1 MKVLHITTSSRGGAG
16 IAALRLHNAL
26 SNNAV
31 ESAFMSINLTIDF
44 NNKVIEDSFFLYKK
58 PTFFGKLKMKFKNIF
73 ATSERQKLEN
83 EFKDLEPKMQFEIA
97 TLPFSNYL
105 IHKHPLYKAADII
118 NLHWIDG
125 IVDYQSFFSNNE
137 KPIVWTF
144 HDMNPFLGIFHY
156 NNDVVL
162 NYKISNSFDLKI
174 KKSKAN
180 AIKNIK
186 NGAIITPSNWLLNIA
201 NKSNIFSDFYIK
213 EIPNSI
219 DFDVFKIHDT
229 AVLRKQFAISESEFV
244 ILFVSDSLKNP
255 RKGFDLLLD
264 ALKFLGNEK
273 ISILTIGKGKVPVV
287 DNLNIISLG
296 EINSSYKMAECYAV
310 ADVFVLPSREDNLPN
325 VMLESFACGTPLVG
339 FNVGG
344 IAEHTIPNLTG
355 FLADEFSGAS
365 LADAIIKIKVNK
377 ENYKRE
383 TIRKYAKDNFNFKK
397 QADSYLEIYDLI
409 LKKSQK

>member
-1 MKVLHITTSSRGGAG
+1 
-16 IAALRLHNAL
+16 
-26 SNNAV
+26 
-31 ESAFMSINLTIDF
+31 
-44 NNKVIEDSFFLYKK
+44 
-58 PTFFGKLKMKFKNIF
+58 
-73 ATSERQKLEN
+73 
-83 EFKDLEPKMQFEIA
+83 MQFEIA

-105 IHKHPLYKAADII
+105 IHNHPLYKVADLI

-125 IVDYQSFFSNNE
+125 IVDYHSFFLNND

-156 NNDVVL
+156 HNDEVL
-162 NYKISNSFDLKI
+162 NAEICKSFDIKI
-174 KKSKAN
+174 KRIKMDAF
-180 AIKNIK
+180 KNIK
-186 NGAIITPSNWLLNIA
+186 NAAFITPSNWLLNVA
-201 NKSNIFSDFYIK
+201 NKSNVFSDFYKK

-219 DFDVFKIHDT
+219 NFDVFKIQDKT
-229 AVLRKQFAISESEFV
+229 VLRKQFCIPESEFV

-264 ALKFLGNEK
+264 ALKFLGNEA
-273 ISILTIGKGKVPVV
+273 ISILTIGKGKVPMV

-296 EINSSYKMAECYAV
+296 EINSSEKMAECYAV

-325 VMLESFACGTPLVG
+325 VMLESFACGTPLIG

-355 FLADEFSGAS
+355 FLADEFTGDS
-365 LADAIIKIKVNK
+365 LADAIIKMKVNK

-383 TIRKYAKDNFNFKK
+383 IIRKYAKDNFGFQK
-397 QADSYLEIYDLI
+397 QADSYLEMYNLI
-409 LKKSQK
+409 LKKSQKK